1 MSLFTP
7 HIKLGKYSSA
17 DVERWKKTNIV
28 VLHVS
33 IKNNKIKEAR
43 TIYYTPHMDQWWS
56 DRGGFMIKI
65 FERTLEKHTIPD
77 VEFLV
82 NVMDKPMNNP
92 YYLQFSRTTNQNSHV
107 LPNFSFY
114 KWFSNLPYFMDIKD
128 DFIKNNVLWEDK
140 IDKIMWAGN
149 NSATIRLKLNEFATN
164 SKYDRYYYNLID
176 NGGTFVN
183 LNDHGKYR
191 YLLDIEGVGYSGRVP
206 YLFLTGSCVII
217 LENEDHDFDYKLY
230 YENAFIEDVHY
241 LKVKYNKNDSADTI
255 NDRILNKISNTDC
268 KLMGEKCLEFA
279 KDYFTNEKIDQYIAE
294 VLRYYASLY
303 EVSDTVY
310 NPNIIYSR
318 DLAPMMQKVSRLNK
332 YKNK

>member
-33 IKNNKIKEAR
+33 IKNNKIVEAR
-43 TIYYTPHMDQWWS
+43 TIYYTPYLDQWWS
-56 DRGGFMIKI
+56 DRGGFMIKM

-77 VEFLV
+77 LEFLV

-107 LPNFSFY
+107 LPNFTFY
-114 KWFSNLPYFMDIKD
+114 KWFSNLPYFMDIKEN
-128 DFIKNNVLWEDK
+128 FIKNNVSWENK
-140 IDKIMWAGN
+140 IDKILWAGSG
-149 NSATIRLKLNEFATN
+149 SADIRLRLNELSTN
-164 SKYDRYYYNLID
+164 PKYLYSVTDH
-176 NGGTFVN
+176 GGKTVE
-183 LNDHGKYR
+183 LNDHGKYK

-217 LENEDHDFDYKLY
+217 LENEDPDYDYKLY

-241 LKVKYNKNDSADTI
+241 LKVKYNKNDSVNTI
-255 NDRILNKISNTDC
+255 NNRILNKISNTDC
-268 KLMGEKCLEFA
+268 KTMGEKCLEFA
-279 KDYFTNEKIDQYIAE
+279 KDYFTNDKLDQYIAE

-318 DLAPMMQKVSRLNK
+318 DLSPMIQKAAKLNK
-332 YKNK
+332 YKK

>member
-1 MSLFTP
+1 
-7 HIKLGKYSSA
+7 
-17 DVERWKKTNIV
+17 
-28 VLHVS
+28 
-33 IKNNKIKEAR
+33 
-43 TIYYTPHMDQWWS
+43 
-56 DRGGFMIKI
+56 MIKM

-107 LPNFSFY
+107 LPNFTFY
-114 KWFSNLPYFMDIKD
+114 KWFSNLPYFMDIKEN
-128 DFIKNNVLWEDK
+128 FIKNNISWDDK
-140 IDKIMWAGN
+140 IDKIMWAGSG
-149 NSATIRLKLNEFATN
+149 SADIRLRLNELSTN
-164 SKYDRYYYNLID
+164 PKYLYSVTDH
-176 NGGTFVN
+176 GGKTVE
-183 LNDHGKYR
+183 LNDHGKYK

-217 LENEDHDFDYKLY
+217 LENEDPDCDYKLY

-241 LKVKYNKNDSADTI
+241 LKVKYNKNDSVNTI
-255 NDRILNKISNTDC
+255 NNRILNKISNTDC
-268 KLMGEKCLEFA
+268 KTMGEKCLEFA
-279 KDYFTNEKIDQYIAE
+279 KDYFTNDKLDQYIAE

-318 DLAPMMQKVSRLNK
+318 DLSPMIQKAAKLNK
-332 YKNK
+332 YKK